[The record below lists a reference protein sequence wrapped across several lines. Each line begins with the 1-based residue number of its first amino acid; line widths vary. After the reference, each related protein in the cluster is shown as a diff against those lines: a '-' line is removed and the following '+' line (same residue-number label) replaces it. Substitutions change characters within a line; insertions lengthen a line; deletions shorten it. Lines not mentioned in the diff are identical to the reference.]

1 MVTRSV
7 LGGVG
12 RDAEGWPQGLAVVS
26 LLGLAALFAWDLQA
40 GSPGA
45 SSWESLYP

>member
-26 LLGLAALFAWDLQA
+26 LLGVAALCAWDLQA